1 MNREQ
6 LKQYITET
14 YHTNADYPWTNS
26 PNDMVFRHQN
36 NRKWFALVMKIS
48 KRKLGLSDEGLIDI
62 LNVKCEPDLI
72 GSLREESGIFPAYH
86 MNKTNWLTIALDGS
100 VSDEKIK
107 WLLDISY
114 DLTKIKI
121 KNNNTDHSCTK

>member
-6 LKQYITET
+6 LKQYIKET
-14 YHTNADYPWTNS
+14 YHTNADYPWTNA

-48 KRKLGLSDEGLIDI
+48 KQKLGFSQDDLIDI

-72 GSLREESGIFPAYH
+72 GSLRDENGIYPAYH
-86 MNKTNWLTIALDGS
+86 MNKTYWLTIALDNS

-114 DLTKIKI
+114 GLTEIKI

>member
-6 LKQYITET
+6 LLQFIAEIYDI
-14 YHTNADYPWTNS
+14 NADYPWANA
-26 PNDMVFRHQN
+26 PNDMVFRHQD

-48 KRKLGLSDEGLIDI
+48 KQKLGLSEEDFIDI

-72 GSLREESGIFPAYH
+72 GSLREEHGIYPAYH
-86 MNKTNWLTIALDGS
+86 MNKTNWITIALDGS

-114 DLTKIKI
+114 DLTKK
-121 KNNNTDHSCTK
+121 